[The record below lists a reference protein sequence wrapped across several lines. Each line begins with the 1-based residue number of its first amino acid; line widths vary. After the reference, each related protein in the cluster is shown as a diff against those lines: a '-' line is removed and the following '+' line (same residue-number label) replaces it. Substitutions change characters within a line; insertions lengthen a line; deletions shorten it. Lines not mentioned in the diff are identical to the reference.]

1 MQTYP
6 NKAAAVEALNEE
18 NCWSYYYEN
27 YSSDGRR
34 VSYRCNAIKFRA
46 SKQCDAKAYLLYHSK
61 DTTVSFYR
69 STSGH
74 SHDEAEIAESL
85 VFRFSPEAVACITD
99 MYNNKMKPKSIK
111 LALVTK
117 GFGVPPKA
125 KLDSFLKKLRAAKLG
140 KDKLHLGTLEAW
152 LIDCS
157 SEPADDKD
165 AFIVNYQ
172 IDSYDDDEPK
182 FRFDTSI
189 RDIIFE
195 HLVYFSNSIFQIF
208 RIEQI
213 AFESAYKKYIATQLI
228 N

>member
-6 NKAAAVEALNEE
+6 HKAAAVDALKEE

-27 YSSDGRR
+27 TSNDGRR
-34 VSYRCNAIKFRA
+34 VSYRCNAVKFRA
-46 SKQCDAKAYLLYHSK
+46 SKQCDAKAYLLYHSQ

-69 STSGH
+69 STSEH
-74 SHDEAEIAESL
+74 SHNEAEIAETL
-85 VFRFSPEAVACITD
+85 VFKFSPEAEAYITD

-152 LIDCS
+152 LIDS
-157 SEPADDKD
+157 SNQPEDDKD

-172 IDSYDDDEPK
+172 IDSYDEDEPK
-182 FRFDTSI
+182 FRFDTTI

-195 HLVYFSNSIFQIF
+195 HLEHFPKSIFQIF

-213 AFESAYKKYIATQLI
+213 AFEIGNRRTE
-228 N
+228 NT